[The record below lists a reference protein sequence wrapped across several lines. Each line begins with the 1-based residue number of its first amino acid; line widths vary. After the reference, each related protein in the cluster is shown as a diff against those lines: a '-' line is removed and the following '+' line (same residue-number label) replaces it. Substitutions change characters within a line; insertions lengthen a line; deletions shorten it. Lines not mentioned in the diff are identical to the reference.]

1 MRSARATKLRGRDE
15 GRSWPA
21 VTERDCRLRRVKQ
34 QTFVTESAMTAWEP
48 AGPGAVRIDLGR
60 GGCCEVAI
68 ARDGAVRLRAG
79 RTRPLPDDPSDAVG
93 REPWRASSAEA
104 YADDDGR
111 VVLRFEGPEGRAR
124 VEIGGDPIE
133 IRVQERDG
141 TPLATLSGLAFS
153 PAGCGRI
160 ALDAGPA
167 DRFFGFGEKAGGLD
181 KRGCVLRMRSQDAN
195 LRTNRDPLY
204 ASIPFFLAMRGEPES
219 SRMLGVLLDAF
230 APSAFDVA
238 KSDPERVWMETTDGG
253 IDVTIFPGPLPG
265 DVLRRFTA
273 RVGRT
278 PLPPRWA
285 LGHHQSR
292 WSYGSERE
300 VRRLAREIRRRGI
313 PTDVIHLDI
322 DYMNGYRVFTWD
334 SRRFP
339 NPARLLR
346 DLTGDGFRVVTI
358 VDPGVKVDREYPV
371 YRDGRARD
379 FFCRNA
385 DGSPYTL
392 LVWPKES
399 VLPDFNRP
407 EVRAWWG
414 QQHRPLV
421 DAGVAGIWNDM
432 NEPAGWQSELR
443 IGRLILPRKAQDTS
457 RVVQADPTDP
467 TRRVPHESVRNVY
480 ALQEC
485 RATRAFLESE
495 RPDQRAFVLSRS
507 GHAGIQRYAALW
519 TGDNAS
525 RWSDLRESLPML
537 MNLSLS
543 GVAFCGADIG
553 GFAWSCT
560 PELYA
565 RWIQIGAL
573 YPFARTHTMLFAR
586 RQEPWS
592 FGRRVEAIAKAALA
606 LRMRLL
612 PYLEGLFRES
622 EATGAPIWRPLFYEF
637 PDDPAAARIEDQVMV
652 GPALLVAPILDRG
665 ARARNVHLPAGV
677 WTALEGGAR
686 YAGPATLR
694 IAAPLES
701 MPIFVRGG
709 SVLPTQSTVGHTG
722 EIPAEPLVLEVFSGA
737 DAELEL
743 VEDDGESTDYRRGDV
758 ARTPIRLFH
767 RAGGRMRLELGARQG
782 AFAIALR
789 PLRIVFHGAVAPRAV
804 RLDARPI
811 SERGAAPG
819 YWVRDGAVHVL
830 VEDDGR
836 AHAIEVDPAP

>member
-1 MRSARATKLRGRDE
+1 M
-15 GRSWPA
+15 
-21 VTERDCRLRRVKQ
+21 KQ
-34 QTFVTESAMTAWEP
+34 QTFVAESAGTQWGP
-48 AGPGAVRIDLGR
+48 AGAGAVQLDLER

-68 ARDGAVRLRAG
+68 ARDGAVRLRAAV
-79 RTRPLPDDPSDAVG
+79 TRPLPIDPSDAVG
-93 REPWRASSAEA
+93 REPWRASRAEPHA
-104 YADDDGR
+104 TDDGR
-111 VVLRFEGPEGRAR
+111 VLLRFAGPEGQAS
-124 VEIGGDPIE
+124 VEIGCDPLV
-133 IRVQERDG
+133 IRVRERDG
-141 TPLATLSGLAFS
+141 TLLATLSGLAFT
-153 PAGCGRI
+153 PGGGGRI
-160 ALDAGPA
+160 ALDATPG
-167 DRFFGFGEKAGGLD
+167 DRFFGFGEKAGRLD
-181 KRGCVLRMRSQDAN
+181 KRGSVLRMRSQDAN
-195 LRTNRDPLY
+195 LRTDRDPLY
-204 ASIPFFLAMRGEPES
+204 ASIPFFLAVRSEAGR
-219 SRMLGVLLDAF
+219 SRSLGVLVDAF

-238 KSDPERVWMETTDGG
+238 KTDPERVWMETRGGG
-253 IDVTIFPGPLPG
+253 IDLTLFPGPRPA

-292 WSYGSERE
+292 WSYGTERE

-322 DYMNGYRVFTWD
+322 DHMHGYRVFTWD
-334 SRRFP
+334 ARRFP
-339 NPARLLR
+339 NPTRLLR
-346 DLTGDGFRVVTI
+346 DLAADGFRVVTI

-371 YRDGRARD
+371 YRDGRSKD
-379 FFCRNA
+379 LFCRNA

-392 LVWPKES
+392 LVWPKQA

-414 QQHRPLV
+414 EQHRALTG
-421 DAGVAGIWNDM
+421 AGVAGIWNDM

-443 IGRLILPRKAQDTS
+443 IGRLIAPLKAQDMS
-457 RVVQADPTDP
+457 RVVQADPVDP
-467 TRRVPHESVRNVY
+467 DRRVPHESVRNLY
-480 ALQEC
+480 AQQQC

-495 RPDQRAFVLSRS
+495 RPEQRAFVLSRS
-507 GHAGIQRYAALW
+507 GHAGIQRHAALW

-525 RWSDLRESLPML
+525 RWPHLRESLPML

-592 FGRRVEAIAKAALA
+592 FGRRVEAIAKAALE

-612 PYLEGLFRES
+612 PYLEGLFREC

-637 PDDPAAARIEDQVMV
+637 PDDPAAAGIEDQVMV
-652 GPALLVAPILDRG
+652 GPSLLAAPVLDRG
-665 ARARNVHLPAGV
+665 VRAREVYLPTGV
-677 WTALEGGAR
+677 WTALDGGAR
-686 YAGPATLR
+686 HAGPATLR
-694 IAAPLES
+694 VAAPLES
-701 MPIFVRGG
+701 IPLFVRGG
-709 SVLPTQSTVGHTG
+709 SVLPTQSPVQFTG
-722 EIPAEPLVLEVFSGA
+722 EMPAEPLVLEVFTGA

-743 VEDDGESTDYRRGDV
+743 VEDDGESTDYRRGEV
-758 ARTPIRLFH
+758 AKTAIRLFH

-782 AFAIALR
+782 AFAIAPR
-789 PLRIVFHGAVAPRAV
+789 PLRIVFHGATAPRSV

-811 SERGAAPG
+811 AERDTPPG
-819 YWVRDGAVHVL
+819 FSARDGNVHVFL
-830 VEDDGR
+830 EDDGR